1 MIWLDRTFIILV
13 PYNTI
18 NWVHSDTG
26 TTDQRARKKVHQ
38 VIRAT
43 FALAS
48 GGFLMNQNVSITK
61 YTKLKRLQENQT
73 DRVQCTDW
81 YQSATTTV
89 TRPISW
95 FIWFLLL
102 GMIIILRQIRLRNN
116 ILFCLM
122 FRVVTDCNLV
132 LSVGTNPGK
141 VVRRS

>member
-1 MIWLDRTFIILV
+1 MDVTFIILV

-61 YTKLKRLQENQT
+61 YTKVTRKS
-73 DRVQCTDW
+73 DR
-81 YQSATTTV
+81 QSALTGA
-89 TRPISW
+89 ISW
-95 FIWFLLL
+95 FI
-102 GMIIILRQIRLRNN
+102 
-116 ILFCLM
+116 
-122 FRVVTDCNLV
+122 
-132 LSVGTNPGK
+132 
-141 VVRRS
+141 